1 MLCLLILVPLT
12 QPADRTLHC
21 GHVQET
27 ESEEEP
33 SWELSEDLREFTGD
47 PGDRKA
53 QLLFKQLQQAR
64 SRRITAQAVWDNYA
78 LLGGSSAAG
87 LSMHAHEI

>member
-1 MLCLLILVPLT
+1 MTANGTNGAMLGR
-12 QPADRTLHC
+12 A
-21 GHVQET
+21 QET

-53 QLLFKQLQQAR
+53 QLLFKQLQQVIT
-64 SRRITAQAVWDNYA
+64 RRAATVHRGPAAVTLHMTLLCAA
-78 LLGGSSAAG
+78 LS
-87 LSMHAHEI
+87 